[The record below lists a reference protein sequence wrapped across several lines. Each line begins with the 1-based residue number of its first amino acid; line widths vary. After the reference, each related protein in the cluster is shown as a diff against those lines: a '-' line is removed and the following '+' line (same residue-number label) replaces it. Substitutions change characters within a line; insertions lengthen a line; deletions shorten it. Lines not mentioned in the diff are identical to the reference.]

1 MNSDWL
7 TAVTSPMLQREKNT
21 FLNAGIQPRDQC
33 VTRRKEGTFQEPQ
46 NKLSTSFM
54 TTEILASCAGIQLYW
69 DGVTTVGLDLLLIS
83 NDYQTPMGKDRRQ
96 TAWLLPFSGI
106 PRKCT
111 PPYSPPPLTR
121 PVTTHDCLPLPP
133 DS

>member
-1 MNSDWL
+1 MTAHLGLLAFHSKLNSEQRAGKNIKHPTRSCFSDHAFAEMNSDWL

-54 TTEILASCAGIQLYW
+54 TTEILASCAGIQLCW

-83 NDYQTPMGKDRRQ
+83 NDY
-96 TAWLLPFSGI
+96 
-106 PRKCT
+106 
-111 PPYSPPPLTR
+111 
-121 PVTTHDCLPLPP
+121 
-133 DS
+133 